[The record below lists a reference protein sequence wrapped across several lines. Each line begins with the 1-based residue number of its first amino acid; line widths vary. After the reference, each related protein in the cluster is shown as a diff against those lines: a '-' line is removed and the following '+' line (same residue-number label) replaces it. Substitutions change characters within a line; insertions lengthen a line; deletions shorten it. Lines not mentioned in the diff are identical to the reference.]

1 MAVKL
6 VSSTKIY
13 LDARK
18 LLDII
23 LDIVPNFPR
32 AYKFTIGAKLQEIG
46 VNLMQEIAASYINKD
61 KAETVKHLTE
71 FQAEFETMKTLMRI
85 AGEREWIKGRGK
97 FASIIEL
104 MDEIGKQSSAWKN
117 KVVNTLDWY
126 IENEGIKH
134 HGRYVDDFYCI
145 HKDKE
150 KLLALMPK
158 IRELLAKLGLRLNEK
173 KFYLQH
179 YSKGVEF
186 TGSIVKPGRVYTCSR
201 TITNFV
207 AAVRRLNKANNERQ
221 VLHAVCSIN
230 SYLGLLRHTNEYAMR
245 RKVLNMIEPHVFK
258 EYVYIKGHYEVLAIK
273 NKHKLRYQ
281 TMQRIRNG
289 DY

>member
-1 MAVKL
+1 M
-6 VSSTKIY
+6 
-13 LDARK
+13 
-18 LLDII
+18 
-23 LDIVPNFPR
+23 
-32 AYKFTIGAKLQEIG
+32 
-46 VNLMQEIAASYINKD
+46 
-61 KAETVKHLTE
+61 
-71 FQAEFETMKTLMRI
+71 
-85 AGEREWIKGRGK
+85 
-97 FASIIEL
+97 
-104 MDEIGKQSSAWKN
+104 
-117 KVVNTLDWY
+117 
-126 IENEGIKH
+126 
-134 HGRYVDDFYCI
+134 
-145 HKDKE
+145 
-150 KLLALMPK
+150 ALMPK

-186 TGSIVKPGRVYTCSR
+186 TGSIVKPGRVYTCNR
-201 TITNFV
+201 TITNFI

-230 SYLGLLRHTNEYAMR
+230 SYLGLLRHTNEYATR

>member
-1 MAVKL
+1 MAL
-6 VSSTKIY
+6 V
-13 LDARK
+13 
-18 LLDII
+18 
-23 LDIVPNFPR
+23 
-32 AYKFTIGAKLQEIG
+32 
-46 VNLMQEIAASYINKD
+46 
-61 KAETVKHLTE
+61 
-71 FQAEFETMKTLMRI
+71 
-85 AGEREWIKGRGK
+85 
-97 FASIIEL
+97 
-104 MDEIGKQSSAWKN
+104 
-117 KVVNTLDWY
+117 
-126 IENEGIKH
+126 
-134 HGRYVDDFYCI
+134 
-145 HKDKE
+145 
-150 KLLALMPK
+150 PK

-186 TGSIVKPGRVYTCSR
+186 TGSIVKPGRVYTCNR
-201 TITNFV
+201 TIANFI

-245 RKVLNMIEPHVFK
+245 RKVLNMIEPRVYK

>member
-61 KAETVKHLTE
+61 K
-71 FQAEFETMKTLMRI
+71 
-85 AGEREWIKGRGK
+85 
-97 FASIIEL
+97 
-104 MDEIGKQSSAWKN
+104 
-117 KVVNTLDWY
+117 
-126 IENEGIKH
+126 
-134 HGRYVDDFYCI
+134 
-145 HKDKE
+145 E

-186 TGSIVKPGRVYTCSR
+186 TGSIVKPGRVYTCNR
-201 TITNFV
+201 TITNFI

-230 SYLGLLRHTNEYAMR
+230 SYLGLLRHTNEYATR